1 MTVFQTAEDFNDNWQ
16 FYLENEIKDLANRD
30 DFSIDHY
37 GDSEIFNP
45 ELAAFINQHEAIVG
59 LVDFQNYDSLAL
71 GLREKRQLRR
81 VTSDVQTNF
90 RRFKAWLKR
99 LICDL
104 LGSIDWE
111 NSSTIEIVGLI
122 VVGLIPFFA
131 GSGGLPALLLPIVV
145 SIVAKVLKRGIDAV
159 CVL

>member
-1 MTVFQTAEDFNDNWQ
+1 MTVFQTAADFNNNWQ

-37 GDSEIFNP
+37 ADSEIFNP
-45 ELAAFINQHEAIVG
+45 ELANFINQHQSIVN
-59 LVDFQNYDSLAL
+59 LVDLQPNESFAL
-71 GLREKRQLRR
+71 GLREKRQLSR
-81 VTSDVQTNF
+81 VTSDVQTKF
-90 RRFKAWLKR
+90 RKFKAWLKR

-104 LGSIDWE
+104 LGSINWE
-111 NSSTIEIVGLI
+111 NSSTIEIIGLI

-145 SIVAKVLKRGIDAV
+145 SIVAKVLKHGIDAV